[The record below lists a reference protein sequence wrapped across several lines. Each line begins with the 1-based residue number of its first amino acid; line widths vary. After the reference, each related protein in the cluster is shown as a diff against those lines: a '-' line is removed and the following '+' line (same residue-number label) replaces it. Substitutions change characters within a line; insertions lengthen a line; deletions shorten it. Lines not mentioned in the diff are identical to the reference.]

1 MKEGKPDAVQQARY
15 HGDHEALKAMGRR
28 GAEQAAINRE
38 LRRIAEERRREDLAA
53 AMRAQ
58 GELYKTDEDGDVLPP
73 DDLP

>member
-1 MKEGKPDAVQQARY
+1 MNEGKPNAVQQARY
-15 HGDHEALKAMGRR
+15 HGDHEALKAMGRK

-38 LRRIAEERRREDLAA
+38 LRKIAEEKHREEIAE

-58 GELYKTDEDGDVLPP
+58 ALLYKTDGNGDVLPP